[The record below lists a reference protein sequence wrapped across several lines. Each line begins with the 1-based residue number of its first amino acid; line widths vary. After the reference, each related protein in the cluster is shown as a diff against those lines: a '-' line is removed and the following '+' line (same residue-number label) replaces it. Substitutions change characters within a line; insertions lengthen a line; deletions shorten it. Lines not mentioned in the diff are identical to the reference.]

1 MASAQSK
8 VVVLDDLDARIL
20 QELQRDGRASHR
32 TLASKLGTTTPTIGA
47 RMTRLEE
54 TGVLQGVAPTIA
66 PNAISGTLWTILAK
80 APATAQKPII
90 DGLRD
95 DADVERLLIL
105 SGGRILINVRPASP
119 QAIGK
124 LEARLAELGA
134 TTHDAWAVTD
144 VAIERQPDLA
154 RHGAVATC
162 AQCRGPIHG
171 DGESTRLDGRRVWFC
186 CGQCKASF
194 LQKHAK
200 LARKAS

>member
-1 MASAQSK
+1 
-8 VVVLDDLDARIL
+8 
-20 QELQRDGRASHR
+20 
-32 TLASKLGTTTPTIGA
+32 
-47 RMTRLEE
+47 MTRLEE

-80 APATAQKPII
+80 APATARKAII

-95 DADVERLLIL
+95 DADVERLLVL
-105 SGGRILINVRPASP
+105 SGGGLLITARPASP

-124 LEARLAELGA
+124 LEARLADLGA

-171 DGESTRLDGRRVWFC
+171 DGATARIDGRRVWFC

-194 LQKHAK
+194 LQKHEK